1 MVEYSLRSHCFCQL
15 MAQKSY
21 HTADVELK
29 NLQLHVGGDPAWL
42 DGRYVRADHFGLG
55 MLIGKVAETVSKN
68 ITTSKQSTY
77 IAQIPIHQPY
87 EYVFGSKVAVS
98 YLFQCRHQGQT

>member
-15 MAQKSY
+15 MAQTSCR
-21 HTADVELK
+21 TADVALK

-42 DGRYVRADHFGLG
+42 DGRYVCADHFGLG
-55 MLIGKVAETVSKN
+55 MLIGKVTETFSKN

-87 EYVFGSKVAVS
+87 EYVFGCKVAVS
-98 YLFQCRHQGQT
+98 YLFQCPHQGQT